1 MRFKLRPQVLEQRG
15 LDTRSG
21 RDTGSWQMETM
32 VRKYAACARERDLLR
47 EQVRR
52 LPPSTLPPA
61 PCLTSLVLRRE
72 QLERALKKLESK
84 QATIDMLRGL
94 PIKLPRR
101 EQELV
106 TQWTGAHRRL
116 RSLTLTLPL
125 RASPGPTPR
134 SPCQPH
140 NLHHCRAGDALEEAR
155 DEEEAGHEDFQGW
168 TLEDWLR
175 SVDLGKVSRHTPLP
189 PPRVDLA

>member
-1 MRFKLRPQVLEQRG
+1 
-15 LDTRSG
+15 
-21 RDTGSWQMETM
+21 
-32 VRKYAACARERDLLR
+32 
-47 EQVRR
+47 
-52 LPPSTLPPA
+52 
-61 PCLTSLVLRRE
+61 
-72 QLERALKKLESK
+72 
-84 QATIDMLRGL
+84 MLRGL

-106 TQWTGAHRRL
+106 TQWTGAHHRL